1 MKLLK
6 VAAFA
11 AIVVSGSALA
21 GVVPQWGGN
30 HHGGGSKYGPDSSL
44 SIFQYGSN
52 NAANA
57 LQSDARKSDVTIT
70 QQGRGNG
77 AVVGQGADDSTISLK
92 QTGFQ
97 NNATIDQW
105 NAKNADIS
113 VTQFG
118 GRNGALVNQTASDS
132 NVLIQQ
138 VGFGNNATANQ
149 H

>member
-30 HHGGGSKYGPDSSL
+30 HHGGGSNYGPDSSL
-44 SIFQYGSN
+44 SIYQYGSN

-97 NNATIDQW
+97 KTMPLS
-105 NAKNADIS
+105 IS
-113 VTQFG
+113 G
-118 GRNGALVNQTASDS
+118 MLKMLILV
-132 NVLIQQ
+132 
-138 VGFGNNATANQ
+138 
-149 H
+149 